1 MRQVRHGDALARR
14 DFGKQQFAFKILVN
28 KVHNAVDAV
37 VAADKLQDAAIDL
50 VKQALAGRVDWKAKR
65 QEKLDP
71 VKLNPI
77 EQMMAFNSAKGAV
90 LAKANPAQYPA
101 PKLLLDSL
109 HISLKV
115 FYESSLV

>member
-1 MRQVRHGDALARR
+1 MANPKKPAAALK
-14 DFGKQQFAFKILVN
+14 DG
-28 KVHNAVDAV
+28 AVDAV

-90 LAKANPAQYPA
+90 SCKSKSCSIPCA
-101 PKLLLDSL
+101 
-109 HISLKV
+109 
-115 FYESSLV
+115 